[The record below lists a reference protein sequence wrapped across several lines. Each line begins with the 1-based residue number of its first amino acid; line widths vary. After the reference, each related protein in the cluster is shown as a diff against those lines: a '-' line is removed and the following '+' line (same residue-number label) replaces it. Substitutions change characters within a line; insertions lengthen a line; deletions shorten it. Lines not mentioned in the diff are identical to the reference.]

1 MTQPTPEE
9 KYGTH
14 LKYEQNSEGVSRMNV
29 QQRKL

>member
-9 KYGTH
+9 KSGTH
-14 LKYEQNSEGVSRMNV
+14 SKYEQNCEGDSRMNV